1 MRLPP
6 TTYHSRRFSRDSDP
20 RFSGASELLSDCP
33 DASRRGFT
41 LIEILVVVSIS
52 ILLAAYG
59 FSYSSTSRMQTTLF
73 IQRAQVGQL
82 ILKAKSLTLST
93 KLRESVAG
101 KPCGYGVRASYGSPS
116 SLTLFYYSL
125 TPEVGEL
132 PPEGVEVCKK
142 ADGTLRQFSD
152 FVGGKD
158 GVSTKEEIVFDSEV
172 RLRADVGKLDRVFF
186 LAPDPQT
193 FIWTDGSGAPSASRG
208 TLTLETV
215 DGKAA
220 TTVTVSTAGGVNF

>member
-1 MRLPP
+1 MRLPSTAYRLLP
-6 TTYHSRRFSRDSDP
+6 TV
-20 RFSGASELLSDCP
+20 P

-59 FSYSSTSRMQTTLF
+59 LSYSSVSHNQTTLF
-73 IQRAQVGQL
+73 IQRAQAGQFV
-82 ILKAKSLTLST
+82 LKAKSLTLST

-101 KPCGYGVRASYGSPS
+101 RPCGYGVRVSYGNPS
-116 SLTLFYYSL
+116 SLILFHYSL
-125 TPEVGEL
+125 TPEAGAL

-142 ADGTLRQFSD
+142 ADGTLRPFSD
-152 FVGGKD
+152 FVGGEN
-158 GVSTKEEIVFDSEV
+158 GVSTEEEIVFDSEV
-172 RLRADVGKLDRVFF
+172 RLRADAGKLDRVFF

-193 FIWTDGSGAPSASRG
+193 FIWADGSGTPSASLG

-215 DGKAA
+215 DGKAT
-220 TTVTVSTAGGVNF
+220 TTVKVMFTGGVNF